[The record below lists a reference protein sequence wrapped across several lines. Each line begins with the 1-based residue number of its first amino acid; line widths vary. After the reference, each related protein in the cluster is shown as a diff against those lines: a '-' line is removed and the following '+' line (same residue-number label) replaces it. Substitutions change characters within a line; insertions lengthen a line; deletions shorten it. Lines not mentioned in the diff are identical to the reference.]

1 MYIFHISDIHYS
13 TDNPAGQAKL
23 AKIVESI
30 NSQAVKP
37 DVVVV
42 TGDLVWKE
50 HNEYYEPCFQALNKL
65 NAPYLLITGNHDSS
79 AGLID
84 AIEKYLPAHPRPE
97 MDKYLQYAVDIDFVK
112 IIALDT
118 FRPGHGGGDFNEEKE
133 RWFIEQLENNPDKK
147 PVVVLLHQF
156 TLSTGSGFFDLHP
169 GNWFVPFNNIIKKY
183 RSTVKLILCGHLH
196 NSLHSD
202 IFGVPIVSGFSTNW
216 AESLLN
222 YKKSTPERD
231 ASRPLAYLI
240 HKIEEN
246 RITTYTVTVP

>member
-13 TDNPAGQAKL
+13 TDNPEGQAKL

-50 HNEYYEPCFQALNKL
+50 HNEYYEPCFQAL
-65 NAPYLLITGNHDSS
+65 
-79 AGLID
+79 
-84 AIEKYLPAHPRPE
+84 
-97 MDKYLQYAVDIDFVK
+97 
-112 IIALDT
+112 IALDT